1 MKQFYLYILT
11 LGCVLFFFQ
20 KSNTQ
25 TAHVEGIR
33 QNTPRVHALTNVRI
47 VQSPGKVIEKGT
59 IILRDGIIESVGEK
73 ISLPADARVWDL
85 NGKTIYAGL
94 IESYSD
100 YGMPKQEQPQR
111 GGGRPQPQQQQEQPR
126 GAKYWNEKISPQT
139 NAMDIFS
146 PDTKSAEGMR
156 KMGFTSALVVPPKG
170 NIKGTS
176 AMVNLGDGKTNELVV
191 KGNVGMHASLDV
203 DFFSDGYPNSL
214 MGVIAL
220 IRQSLNDADWY
231 KKANDA
237 YKKYPSLTRP
247 ETNDGL
253 ASLQDLISQRQT
265 LIVETS
271 DELNELRAKK
281 IADEFK
287 LNLILRGNGYEYR
300 HLDAIKNLKTPIIL
314 PVNFPKAPNVETPED
329 AVNVELSEMMNWDN
343 APENPKRLN
352 DAGVQFAFTTST
364 MKEQDKFWENI
375 RKAVDRGLP
384 QEVALASLTTT
395 PAKMFGV
402 ESKLGSIE
410 KGKIA
415 NLVITD
421 GDLFKE
427 KTKILDVWVDGN
439 RYEITTLPMVDAR
452 GTYQTTINKEEFTM
466 WLKGEMDGLNGS
478 LAKGKK
484 TTDSNATKLSSVS
497 LSQKM
502 ISLSFSGDSANG
514 MKGVIRMSGTIS
526 KDEILGTGEMSDGKT
541 FSWNAI
547 RTSPFVPEADTSKK
561 KKEMQTATYPQQ
573 MFPPTV
579 FGREKLPEQ
588 PEYIFVNDATIW
600 TQSAQGKIES
610 GDMLIHKGKI
620 EKVGKDLSAPKNAV
634 VIEAKGKHISP
645 GLIDAHSHS
654 AASGSVNEG
663 GQAITAEVRIAD
675 VIDCDDISVYRELA
689 GGLTTANIL
698 HGSANAIGG
707 QNQVIKLRW
716 GMMPEEMKFEGAI
729 PGIKFALGENPK
741 QSNWGDNFTSRYPQ
755 TRMGVEQIIRDE
767 FQAARDYEK
776 SWKEYKEG
784 TTLPPRRDL
793 ELEAV
798 LQILNKERIV
808 HCHSYRQ
815 DEILAMIRTAEDF
828 GFRIAVFQH
837 ILEGYKV
844 ADAMAKHGAG
854 GSSFSDWWAYKFE
867 VYDAIPYNGAL
878 MHNEGVVVSF
888 NSDSDELARR
898 LNTEASKAMKY
909 GGLKEEEALN
919 FVTLNPAKQMRIDN
933 RVGSLEVGKDADFV
947 VWNESPLSTIAMCE
961 QTWIDGKKF
970 FDRNEDRAMNDTITE
985 MRATLVQKILK
996 EKKGDGGGDGPKKK
1010 WRGEYDDIYDHPSKG
1025 MDNKN

>member
-1 MKQFYLYILT
+1 MNSFRI
-11 LGCVLFFFQ
+11 LFFHNLILLLVCSASFLF
-20 KSNTQ
+20 SQ
-25 TAHVEGIR
+25 TTPSEGIR
-33 QNTPRVHALTNVRI
+33 QHTPRVHAFINARI
-47 VQSPGKVIEKGT
+47 IPSPGNIIEKGT
-59 IILRDGIIESVGEK
+59 IILRDGIIENVGANISV
-73 ISLPADARVWDL
+73 PPDARVWDL

-111 GGGRPQPQQQQEQPR
+111 GGGRPQPPQQQEQPR
-126 GAKYWNEKISPQT
+126 GLKYWNEKISPQT
-139 NAMDIFS
+139 NAIDIFS
-146 PDTKSAEGMR
+146 PDAKSAEAMR
-156 KMGFTSALVVPPKG
+156 KMGFTSALVVPQKG

-176 AMVNLGDGKTNELVV
+176 AIVNLGDGKANDVVV
-191 KGNVGMHASLDV
+191 KNNVGMHASLDV

-247 ETNDGL
+247 ETNEGL
-253 ASLQDLISQRQT
+253 ASMQDLVSQKQT
-265 LIVETS
+265 LVVETS

-287 LNLILRGNGYEYR
+287 LKLILRGNGYEYR

-314 PVNFPKAPNVETPED
+314 PVNFPKAPSVETYED
-329 AVNVELSEMMNWDN
+329 EINVELTELMHWDN

-352 DAGVQFAFTTST
+352 EAGVQFAFTTAT
-364 MKEQDKFWENI
+364 LKNQDDFWKNV
-375 RKAVDRGLP
+375 RSAVDRGLSAD
-384 QEVALASLTTT
+384 VALASLTTT

-402 ESKLGSIE
+402 ETQLGSIE

-415 NLVITD
+415 NLVVTD

-439 RYEITTLPMVDAR
+439 RYEIASLPLVDAR

-484 TTDSNATKLSSVS
+484 TSDSNATKLSSVS

-502 ISLSFSGDSANG
+502 ISIYFSGDSANG
-514 MKGVIRMSGTIS
+514 MKGIVRMSGTIS
-526 KDEILGTGEMSDGKT
+526 NNEILGTGEMSDGKI

-547 RTSPFVPEADTSKK
+547 RTTPFIPEADTSKK
-561 KKEMQTATYPQQ
+561 EKKETNAATYSQQ
-573 MFPPTV
+573 MFPPV
-579 FGREKLPEQ
+579 PFGREKLPEQ
-588 PEYIFVNDATIW
+588 PEYVFINDATIW
-600 TQSAQGKIES
+600 TQSSQGKIEN
-610 GDMLIHKGKI
+610 GDMLVHKGKI

-634 VIEAKGKHISP
+634 VIEAKGKHLSP

-663 GQAITAEVRIAD
+663 GQAITAEVRIGD

-776 SWKEYKEG
+776 IWKDYKEG
-784 TTLPPRRDL
+784 TTLPPRKDL

-815 DEILAMIRTAEDF
+815 DEILAMMRTAEDF

-898 LNTEASKAMKY
+898 LNTDAAKAVKY
-909 GGLKEEEALN
+909 GGLKEEAALN

-947 VWNESPLSTIAMCE
+947 VWKESPLSSTTMCE

-970 FDRNEDRAMNDTITE
+970 FDREEDRMMNEKISE
-985 MRATLVQKILK
+985 MRSALIQKILK

-1010 WRGEYDDIYDHPSKG
+1010 WRGEYEDIYDHS
-1025 MDNKN
+1025 N